1 MKARVGASNK
11 PCLSPVSS
19 SVLIHDEHEVIL
31 RSHHPDI
38 YDAGLDDLK
47 ALSKRVRDMPDKEST
62 LAHAK
67 RREIR
72 GKGPPR
78 GESFP
83 GLAGHPLQRRQVF
96 AAAVKR
102 VNREIDRMQKL
113 EARTAHME
121 AARRALAMR
130 RAAQVGIEIERAPL

>member
-1 MKARVGASNK
+1 
-11 PCLSPVSS
+11 
-19 SVLIHDEHEVIL
+19 L
-31 RSHHPDI
+31 RSHHPEI
-38 YDAGLDDLK
+38 YDAGVDDFK
-47 ALSKRVRDMPDKEST
+47 ALRKRLRDMRDKEST

-67 RREIR
+67 RREMR

-83 GLAGHPLQRRQVF
+83 RLAEHPLKRRQVF

-113 EARTAHME
+113 EASSRTPGTGCWLSSAALWMQCVARSNSNE
-121 AARRALAMR
+121 A
-130 RAAQVGIEIERAPL
+130 